1 MLQGLIGDADLAVSR
16 LVQRKPNED
25 GLGLGRSAV
34 LQDRLSPRQFLQRQ
48 FAACVI
54 ELLEAIETVAA
65 VAHHLAGLADVAELL
80 GQLEQPYLGAND
92 LLFLGHGLAS
102 HRIAEA
108 GRGAGRD
115 CAAPGLGSCLSYDTD
130 CRIKS

>member
-1 MLQGLIGDADLAVSR
+1 LNT
-16 LVQRKPNED
+16 KPT
-25 GLGLGRSAV
+25 RSAV
-34 LQDRLSPRQFLQRQ
+34 LQGWLSPRQFLQRQ
-48 FAACVI
+48 FAACII

-108 GRGAGRD
+108 GR
-115 CAAPGLGSCLSYDTD
+115 CAIPSSSAPSLGSCLSYDTD